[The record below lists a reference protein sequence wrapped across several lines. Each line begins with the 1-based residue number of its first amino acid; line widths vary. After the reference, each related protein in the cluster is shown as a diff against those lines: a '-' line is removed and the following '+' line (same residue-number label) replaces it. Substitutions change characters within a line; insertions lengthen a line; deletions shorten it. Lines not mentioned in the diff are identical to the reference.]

1 MPKIL
6 NTEDYLRE
14 LRMASCPAC
23 KKVLAF
29 YDHRTR
35 AICCDPRMMLVP
47 LDDHLVHRGDGVF
60 ETLKY
65 LDGRLYQLDAHIA
78 RMQRSCKAIYLKP
91 PCDWNAI
98 AELVPEVIRAGEE
111 HDGLVRILVGR
122 GPGGFGI
129 DPFECPETSLYV
141 VAYRIKVPSEE
152 TYEQGVTAFR
162 SSIPAKQSWIAQ
174 IKSIDYLPNMLVKR
188 EALIKNMDYGFCF
201 DEYGFLAE
209 SATENIFLVN
219 QQGVIVVPEF
229 SNSLA
234 GTTLLRCMELVHDHG
249 ISVQVR
255 KIQEGEL
262 YEARELMIAGTTTDV
277 LSIVRYEGKPIHDA
291 RPGPVSK
298 LLRKCLQEDIKKFGM
313 QVF

>member
-6 NTEDYLRE
+6 DTEEYLRE
-14 LRMASCPAC
+14 LRNAACPAC

-35 AICCDPRMMLVP
+35 AICRDPRMMLLP

-65 LDGRLYQLDAHIA
+65 LDGRLYQLDPHLS
-78 RMQRSCKAIYLKP
+78 RMQRSCKAIYLNP
-91 PCDWNAI
+91 PCDWNTI
-98 AELVPEVIRAGEE
+98 ADIVPEVIRAGEE
-111 HDGLVRILVGR
+111 RDGLVRVLVGR

-129 DPFECPETSLYV
+129 DPFECPEPSLYI
-141 VAYRIKVPSEE
+141 VAYRIKLPPEE
-152 TYEQGVTAFR
+152 LYETGATAFH
-162 SSIPAKQSWIAQ
+162 SSIPAKQSYMAQ

-188 EALIKNMDYGFCF
+188 EALIKNQDYGFCF
-201 DEYGFLAE
+201 DDYGFLAE
-209 SATENIFLVN
+209 SSTENIFLVN
-219 QQGVIVVPEF
+219 QEGVMIVPEF
-229 SNSLA
+229 SNALA
-234 GTTLLRCMELVHDHG
+234 GTTLLRCMELTHDAN
-249 ISVQVR
+249 IPVQVR
-255 KIQEGEL
+255 KVQEGEL

-298 LLRKCLQEDIKKFGM
+298 LLRKRLQEDLKKHGL